1 LRKLYGLPPF
11 KKFVSILISGKKL
24 DKVKH
29 TAFQITKK
37 FPKSDDIEILG
48 PASAPLSF
56 LRGKHR
62 MRILIKANTDIHL
75 QKLLKNW
82 LTSINISRDTKV
94 VVDID
99 PRSFL

>member
-1 LRKLYGLPPF
+1 MPLP
-11 KKFVSILISGKKL
+11 L
-24 DKVKH
+24 
-29 TAFQITKK
+29 ITKK